1 MIDVEN
7 VIFRHGGPGAP
18 EVLNGLS
25 LTAHA
30 GEITGL
36 LGANGAGKTTLF
48 RLVVGLARPQQGK
61 IRVAGIDMRDGRRE
75 ASRHLGFVPDEPL
88 LYDKMSAL
96 ENVNRFALLWGV
108 PGQQARAHAE
118 TRLKQADLWN
128 ERNRLVET
136 YSRGMRQRLS
146 VVCVLLHQ
154 PSVLVLD
161 EPFTGLDLDAAQWL
175 REVLVSL
182 TNEGKC
188 VLLSSHRP
196 DALDALSDKLA
207 LLHGGRIVRTL
218 DRAELAHQGGSA
230 KVFVSMCRDADGP
243 RAAAKERG
251 VA

>member
-18 EVLNGLS
+18 EVLRGLS

-30 GEITGL
+30 GEIMGL

-48 RLVVGLARPQQGK
+48 RLIVGLARSQQGK

-108 PGQQARAHAE
+108 PGQQARAHTE
-118 TRLKQADLWN
+118 TWLKHADLWN

-146 VVCVLLHQ
+146 VVCVLLHR

-161 EPFTGLDLDAAQWL
+161 EPFTGLDLGAAQWL

-188 VLLSSHRP
+188 ILLSSHQP
-196 DALDALSDKLA
+196 DALDALSDRLA

-218 DRAELAHQGGSA
+218 NRAELAHQGGSA

-243 RAAAKERG
+243 RAVAKERG